1 MNNYLKFFI
10 FITSFL
16 LLFHFYLSN
25 YKHKFWYK
33 QPVSRTFFNN
43 KEGVIIKPKY
53 LTIDDNINE
62 NYSWNTINNINEFKN
77 FLQNNYSKSEHYNA
91 NYLKWILN
99 TPYKHITKLSKISNR
114 SDINIALYHTN
125 KLIGTITG
133 RPIILKINKNIVEGF
148 YVDFL
153 CVHKKYRNKGLTPK
167 LISKLLSE
175 WKKYKLDMHIFKID
189 NNPLPFDNIGY
200 FNYYYYDLSIVNKFY
215 ASKNA
220 DKSDCTT
227 KVDSANKFD
236 MTTKVDNANKFDM
249 KTFNNKL
256 IKDVNIK
263 KLNEKYV
270 ERAYEFFHN
279 SVQRYKLYQI
289 FTLDEFKYYFLS
301 NNHIKTY
308 ITLKNNIITSFFT
321 FTKMK
326 YNHPFQKNK
335 TAQCIELTYFLT
347 NESNII
353 YNFINM
359 FKKYDFLIFLDAMQ
373 NKELVDILKPHKGH
387 KTYYQLYNYY
397 TCVKNDDIGLMI
409 V

>member
-16 LLFHFYLSN
+16 LLFYYYLSY

-33 QPVSRTFFNN
+33 QPVSRTFFKN
-43 KEGVIIKPKY
+43 KEGVIIKPKN
-53 LTIDDNINE
+53 LIVDCNLDKK
-62 NYSWNTINNINEFKN
+62 YSWNTIRDVKEFKN
-77 FLQNNYSKSEHYNA
+77 FLQNNYTKSEYYDI
-91 NYLKWILN
+91 NYLNWILN
-99 TPYKHITKLSKISNR
+99 SPYKHITKLSNMPNR
-114 SDINIALYHTN
+114 NNINIALYHTN

-133 RPIILKINKNIVEGF
+133 RPIMLKINKNIVEGF

-153 CVHKKYRNKGLTPK
+153 CIHKKYRNKGLTPK
-167 LISKLLSE
+167 LISKLLSI

-189 NNPLPFDNIGY
+189 NNPLPFDNIGC
-200 FNYYYYDLSIVNKFY
+200 FNYYYYDLSIN
-215 ASKNA
+215 SK
-220 DKSDCTT
+220 S
-227 KVDSANKFD
+227 FD
-236 MTTKVDNANKFDM
+236 
-249 KTFNNKL
+249 NKL
-256 IKDVNIK
+256 IKGVNIK
-263 KLNEKYV
+263 KLNKKYI
-270 ERAYEFFHN
+270 EMAYEFFHN
-279 SVQRYKLYQI
+279 SVKRYKLYQI
-289 FTLDEFKYYFLS
+289 YTLDEFKYYFLS
-301 NNHIKTY
+301 NKHIKTY
-308 ITLKNNIITSFFT
+308 ITLQNNVITGFFT

-326 YNHPFQKNK
+326 YKHPFQKNK

-347 NESNII
+347 MESNII

-409 V
+409 I